1 MSKHPKTQERYRKRA
16 SNQISDASDK
26 EAQIKSPTP
35 EQALQRKRLCTDI
48 PCCILFLIFIIC
60 FIVLSI
66 FAFKEGDPR
75 QLLYPTDSEGNI
87 CGTGEYANR
96 PYVYFFDWTKC
107 IKLLNVPTSV
117 LQDRPFVCPTK
128 QVCVQQCPNRTS
140 YYKFEDYNVNRICT
154 YDVTQYDND
163 NEQLVRDGKCAS
175 YIIASKP
182 LFGRCVPQQIDSL
195 TNSIIQAPNGNEDNA
210 TVYDSN
216 GQPLN
221 GSKLKEGVKYLVDL
235 LNLKQIAVM
244 LVEDLTTSWIH
255 ILVAFGLS
263 AIVSFLWIVL
273 MRWFAKPLVW
283 LGIIGFIVLL
293 AVITGL
299 SIFEFIQLRQ
309 NNDNQIIKEFKF
321 VADANYYRS
330 LPITWLVIGIL
341 SGILLLI
348 AALIVLVLFKRLQ
361 TALTILQEASK
372 AVAYNFFSL
381 FWPFIPL
388 ILHIGIFAYWAAIAM
403 YLATAGKPI
412 YRIAGNQSDVDS
424 MDLTI
429 GQICDPKKW
438 NNSAGMNVE
447 CIFSEYGYDP
457 QVDLDSI
464 LNGTGKHFQSFIS
477 FVNENQWLPQ
487 VFSAFMFF
495 WLTAFTIGLSELVLA
510 GVYAR
515 YYWDKKR
522 FGIPCLSLGQSLFR
536 AIVFHLGTIAFGS
549 LIIAIVK
556 LIRVL
561 LEYVEKKV
569 KDKTGRFARCVFCCC
584 RCCLFCLE
592 KFLKFLNRNAY
603 IITAIYGSGFFT
615 SARRAFQIIISHP
628 IRLLV
633 IDKVCDFLIFLGKLC
648 ITAGI
653 GILAFFFFTHRI
665 AQAENYVPE
674 LHYYLI
680 PLLLII
686 IGTYV
691 ITKCF
696 FSVYSMAVDTIMI
709 CALEDLRMQKKN
721 KKHKMMMSENL
732 QEVFRVK
739 KDN

>member
-16 SNQISDASDK
+16 LNQISDASDK

-35 EQALQRKRLCTDI
+35 KQALQRKRFCTDI

-96 PYVYFFDWTKC
+96 PNVYFFDWTKC

-140 YYKFEDYNVNRICT
+140 YYKFEDYNMNRICT

-195 TNSIIQAPNGNEDNA
+195 TNSIIQVPNGNEANA

-221 GSKLKEGVKYLVDL
+221 GSKLTEGVKYLVDL
-235 LNLKQIAVM
+235 LNLKQIAVI
-244 LVEDLTTSWIH
+244 LVEDLAISWKY
-255 ILVAFGLS
+255 ILVAFGLA

-273 MRWFAKPLVW
+273 MRWLATPLVW

-299 SIFEFIQLRQ
+299 AFFEFVQLREK
-309 NNDNQIIKEFKF
+309 NDNQIIKEFKF

-330 LPITWLVIGIL
+330 LSITWLIIGIL

-348 AALIVLVLFKRLQ
+348 AVLIVLVLFKRLRI
-361 TALTILQEASK
+361 ALTILQEAST
-372 AVAYNFFSL
+372 AVAYNFFIL

-388 ILHIGIFAYWAAIAM
+388 ILHIGIFAYWVAITI
-403 YLATAGKPI
+403 YLATARKPI
-412 YRIAGNQSDVDS
+412 YRITGSQSDADS

-438 NNSAGMNVE
+438 NNNAGMNVE
-447 CIFSEYGYDP
+447 CMFSEYGYDP
-457 QVDLDSI
+457 QVDLDNI
-464 LNGTGKHFQSFIS
+464 LNGTGKHFKSFIS
-477 FVNENQWLPQ
+477 FVNQNQWLPQ
-487 VFSAFMFF
+487 VFSVFMFF

-515 YYWDKKR
+515 YYWDKRR
-522 FGIPCLSLGQSLFR
+522 FGIPRSSLGVSFFR

-592 KFLKFLNRNAY
+592 KFLKFLDRNAY

-615 SARRAFQIIISHP
+615 SARRAFKIIISHP

-709 CALEDLRMQKKN
+709 CALEDLRMKENNKN
-721 KKHKMMMSENL
+721 HQTMISNNL
-732 QEVFRVK
+732 QKVFRVK

>member
-1 MSKHPKTQERYRKRA
+1 
-16 SNQISDASDK
+16 
-26 EAQIKSPTP
+26 
-35 EQALQRKRLCTDI
+35 
-48 PCCILFLIFIIC
+48 
-60 FIVLSI
+60 
-66 FAFKEGDPR
+66 
-75 QLLYPTDSEGNI
+75 
-87 CGTGEYANR
+87 
-96 PYVYFFDWTKC
+96 
-107 IKLLNVPTSV
+107 
-117 LQDRPFVCPTK
+117 
-128 QVCVQQCPNRTS
+128 
-140 YYKFEDYNVNRICT
+140 
-154 YDVTQYDND
+154 
-163 NEQLVRDGKCAS
+163 
-175 YIIASKP
+175 
-182 LFGRCVPQQIDSL
+182 
-195 TNSIIQAPNGNEDNA
+195 
-210 TVYDSN
+210 
-216 GQPLN
+216 
-221 GSKLKEGVKYLVDL
+221 
-235 LNLKQIAVM
+235 
-244 LVEDLTTSWIH
+244 
-255 ILVAFGLS
+255 
-263 AIVSFLWIVL
+263 
-273 MRWFAKPLVW
+273 
-283 LGIIGFIVLL
+283 
-293 AVITGL
+293 
-299 SIFEFIQLRQ
+299 IQLRQ

-438 NNSAGMNVE
+438 NKITIICHCLRDSNAGMNVE

-569 KDKTGRFARCVFCCC
+569 KD
-584 RCCLFCLE
+584 
-592 KFLKFLNRNAY
+592 
-603 IITAIYGSGFFT
+603 
-615 SARRAFQIIISHP
+615 
-628 IRLLV
+628 
-633 IDKVCDFLIFLGKLC
+633 
-648 ITAGI
+648 
-653 GILAFFFFTHRI
+653 
-665 AQAENYVPE
+665 
-674 LHYYLI
+674 
-680 PLLLII
+680 
-686 IGTYV
+686 
-691 ITKCF
+691 
-696 FSVYSMAVDTIMI
+696 
-709 CALEDLRMQKKN
+709 
-721 KKHKMMMSENL
+721 
-732 QEVFRVK
+732 
-739 KDN
+739 